1 MKKRRLVGSKEFEIF
16 IKCNLEQ
23 RKKMIKGC
31 LGKERHKTLAEARKA
46 KKENEEIYNVR
57 ARFYRCD
64 HCGNFHITTQFNNK
78 TQKI

>member
-1 MKKRRLVGSKEFEIF
+1 
-16 IKCNLEQ
+16 
-23 RKKMIKGC
+23 MIKGC
-31 LGKERHKTLAEARKA
+31 LGKERHKTLAAARKA
-46 KKENEEIYNVR
+46 KKEVEEIYNVR